1 MAWSGVVSNT
11 GVDPRN
17 ISGHSD
23 FEKDQ
28 KIILFIQTVEFSG
41 LNFNFPQY
49 ITLSYLL
56 VSLLCMKN
64 IIPIGKSLHN

>member
-11 GVDPRN
+11 GVDPWN

-28 KIILFIQTVEFSG
+28 KIILFIQTVEFSV

-49 ITLSYLL
+49 ILTHF
-56 VSLLCMKN
+56 
-64 IIPIGKSLHN
+64 PIQNCNNEK